1 MTTAITSQ
9 TMKSPIR
16 IGVQSM
22 SAVSRRGSPRPSV
35 IVQDMSEYQVTYWRD
50 IPSLVTAREGD
61 ETARA
66 PLPQRFQEAIDEA
79 AMRVGAADADAYMD
93 GWRRGDWTPAEG
105 APAEL
110 ADRIASE
117 LESELDE
124 DALNALLDELGP
136 PQEA

>member
-1 MTTAITSQ
+1 
-9 TMKSPIR
+9 MKPAIR

-22 SAVSRRGSPRPSV
+22 PPVSRAERSWPSV

-105 APAEL
+105 TPAEL
-110 ADRIASE
+110 ADRIATE
-117 LESELDE
+117 LEAELDE
-124 DALNALLDELGP
+124 AALTALLDELGP